1 MKYLRTSDN
10 LDIYKNNVIQQILDS
25 PNVTMVDGKNAFF
38 EPYDDYSVESVECPT
53 ESVGYDTTIADILV
67 TMRKNTK
74 LTNGDILLGETLEKH
89 TQQVTFDKNKKYEDV
104 TKTGKFAHLG
114 KTINWNVTQKKR
126 PFIGEHGGIV
136 ATFDFD
142 GIHNEIGGN
151 TLYSKLR
158 TLYLDGEVYDVDDL
172 VVNVESD
179 SVTNSSAAD
188 DGLGS
193 SSAVNGIA
201 FPTGITGEHEVE
213 YVLELDSDSDSN
225 GTLDISGKG
234 WFNTCSGMRSV
245 TLPNFIGDIDNSTF
259 DGSVNI
265 VTVIVDSEC
274 VIERNVKKKFYT
286 IFNMNQGAS
295 LTNVILGDSI
305 TSIGDRAF
313 YDCSGL
319 TSITIGNSVT
329 SIGDSAFDNCYGLTN
344 ITIPDSV
351 TSIGDYAFYGC
362 SGLKSISVNENNT
375 VYDSRN
381 NCNAIIETATNTLI
395 AGCKNTT
402 IPDSVTSIGGSAFS
416 GCSGL
421 TNITIPDSVTS
432 IGGGAFRGCSGLTS
446 VTINSNSIASKTYT
460 YSSSINDI
468 FGSQVKEYIIGD
480 SVTSIGDYAF
490 DNCSGLTNITIPDSV
505 TSIGYSAFR
514 GCSGLTS
521 ITIPDSVTSIGNYA
535 FYNCSGLTSITI
547 PDSVTSIGGSAF
559 SGCSGLTSITY
570 NGTMAQWKTITRGI
584 NWRYNIKATTVTCSD
599 GTCGLDDK

>member
-259 DGSVNI
+259 YGSVNI

-274 VIERNVKKKFYT
+274 VIESNKKKKFYT

-329 SIGDSAFDNCYGLTN
+329 SID
-344 ITIPDSV
+344 
-351 TSIGDYAFYGC
+351 
-362 SGLKSISVNENNT
+362 
-375 VYDSRN
+375 
-381 NCNAIIETATNTLI
+381 
-395 AGCKNTT
+395 
-402 IPDSVTSIGGSAFS
+402 
-416 GCSGL
+416 
-421 TNITIPDSVTS
+421 
-432 IGGGAFRGCSGLTS
+432 
-446 VTINSNSIASKTYT
+446 
-460 YSSSINDI
+460 
-468 FGSQVKEYIIGD
+468 
-480 SVTSIGDYAF
+480 
-490 DNCSGLTNITIPDSV
+490 
-505 TSIGYSAFR
+505 
-514 GCSGLTS
+514 
-521 ITIPDSVTSIGNYA
+521 NYA
-535 FYNCSGLTSITI
+535 FYN
-547 PDSVTSIGGSAF
+547 
-559 SGCSGLTSITY
+559 CSGLTSITY

>member
-305 TSIGDRAF
+305 TSIG
-313 YDCSGL
+313 
-319 TSITIGNSVT
+319 N
-329 SIGDSAFDNCYGLTN
+329 
-344 ITIPDSV
+344 
-351 TSIGDYAFYGC
+351 
-362 SGLKSISVNENNT
+362 
-375 VYDSRN
+375 
-381 NCNAIIETATNTLI
+381 
-395 AGCKNTT
+395 
-402 IPDSVTSIGGSAFS
+402 SAFS

-421 TNITIPDSVTS
+421 TSITIPDNVTS
-432 IGGGAFRGCSGLTS
+432 IGGSAFQGCSGLTSITIPDNVTSIDLWAFYYCSGLTS
-446 VTINSNSIASKTYT
+446 VTINSNSIASKL
-460 YSSSINDI
+460 SGINNI

-490 DNCSGLTNITIPDSV
+490 F
-505 TSIGYSAFR
+505 GY
-514 GCSGLTS
+514 SGLTS
-521 ITIPDSVTSIGNYA
+521 ITIGNSVTSIDNYA
-535 FYNCSGLTSITI
+535 FYN
-547 PDSVTSIGGSAF
+547 
-559 SGCSGLTSITY
+559 CSGLTSITY